1 MKIRMIFLFVVV
13 FCLIPFALAENHIE
27 IDELELSFKIPKH
40 IEWATR
46 TEGNYAI
53 MEETYHM
60 DQENL
65 IAYME
70 RGDEYFKGVDPN
82 TDLRVLLT
90 TYPANRSEKN
100 YSNRTDDELIQ
111 AISGDGIGDN
121 NDISVY
127 NTTHT
132 KFIQIRTYTGGQ
144 IYNVCQTCIDGKYYM
159 FNVRGTNEGY
169 IETMSA
175 YLMETFYH
183 KTFDIPSENNLL
195 PVSFSGISILIPETW
210 EQADLSFNS
219 DVETTS
225 FFSRGTDG
233 LLRYI
238 TCNVID
244 VCKSSGSPDILRAY
258 MSGDQYSEQMAIFV
272 GGQQNIQPEEI
283 EKYTYNG
290 KNYYGFIINMGGV
303 PGIRLCIVENGYLY
317 VFVFETDS
325 TENLFEDELFP
336 IFEDVIESV
345 VFLS

>member
-169 IETMSA
+169 IETIRVASV
-175 YLMETFYH
+175 LRSFL
-183 KTFDIPSENNLL
+183 NN
-195 PVSFSGISILIPETW
+195 
-210 EQADLSFNS
+210 
-219 DVETTS
+219 
-225 FFSRGTDG
+225 
-233 LLRYI
+233 
-238 TCNVID
+238 
-244 VCKSSGSPDILRAY
+244 
-258 MSGDQYSEQMAIFV
+258 
-272 GGQQNIQPEEI
+272 
-283 EKYTYNG
+283 
-290 KNYYGFIINMGGV
+290 
-303 PGIRLCIVENGYLY
+303 
-317 VFVFETDS
+317 
-325 TENLFEDELFP
+325 
-336 IFEDVIESV
+336 
-345 VFLS
+345 